1 MRSVPAIAL
10 LLATLTAS
18 AADKEYPLNRNSN
31 ELVDIQADLLFTPEE
46 IRQAIGA
53 SIPGSDLG
61 GNYIG
66 MRVTVRP
73 VSDTPI
79 KIWRD
84 DFMLLSDKD
93 GQRSTPF
100 DPSQIAGSATMVIK
114 LKPGATVGTN
124 MDKTPIWVGGPI
136 MGGGTSGSAPQPTAE
151 AEVKED
157 DSKKDSPLL
166 VALREKILPEKS
178 VTEPTTGLLFFVID
192 GKVKPK
198 NLELFYKTENGRLGI
213 KFAYK

>member
-10 LLATLTAS
+10 LAATLTAS
-18 AADKEYPLNRNSN
+18 GADKEFPLNRNSN
-31 ELVDIQADLLFTPEE
+31 ELVDIEATLLFTPDE
-46 IRQAIGA
+46 IRQAVGPT
-53 SIPGSDLG
+53 IPGSDLA

-73 VSDTPI
+73 VSDTPV

-84 DFMLLSDKD
+84 DFMLLSDRD

-100 DPSQIAGSATMVIK
+100 EASQIAGSATMVVK

-136 MGGGTSGSAPQPTAE
+136 MGGGTSGTAPQPTAD

-166 VALREKILPEKS
+166 LALREKILPEKS